1 MPLYEYECEN
11 CGNHIEVLHG
21 VDEKGPERCAK
32 CGGKLKRLI
41 GAPGLIFK
49 GSGFYVNDYGRN
61 SVAGGK
67 PTGKGRRVTES
78 HDRSKE
84 PDSADKGEPASKPA
98 PDTGAHAASSGH

>member
-11 CGNHIEVLHG
+11 CKNHIEVLHG

-49 GSGFYVNDYGRN
+49 GPGFYVNDYGRN
-61 SVAGGK
+61 SMVGGK
-67 PTGKGRRVTES
+67 HTGKSTKVTES
-78 HDRSKE
+78 PNHSTE
-84 PDSADKGEPASKPA
+84 PDSADKGKPA
-98 PDTGAHAASSGH
+98 TKPAMDTGAHAASSGH